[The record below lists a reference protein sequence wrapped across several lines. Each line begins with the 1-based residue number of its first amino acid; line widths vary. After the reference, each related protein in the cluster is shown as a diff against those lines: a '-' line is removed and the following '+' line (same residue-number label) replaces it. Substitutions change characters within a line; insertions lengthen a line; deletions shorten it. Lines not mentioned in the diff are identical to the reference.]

1 MNQNINLDNFANGAL
16 AERFNIALREV
27 LENLQDPNT
36 DYKKRRKLTMD
47 LTFITNESREITS
60 VDIVAKTKLSPAKP
74 ITTSLLMDIS
84 ANGEVIASEFKKQ
97 IPGQVVMT
105 VDKDTG
111 EVKSTE
117 ENTADV
123 EGLKIVK

>member
-16 AERFNIALREV
+16 AERFNIALKEV